1 MFLSVQDNWDHS
13 QHAEGMSLTRA
24 EEAAAAALA
33 QSPDS
38 QAAAALTQQQG
49 PDAQAAGA
57 QQQAPDAQ
65 LAAAQEGPDAQAEGA
80 LAAPTELTAAQVV
93 SVPVPSAEP
102 LAASAVSPLV
112 PPAVEPPMLDATAA
126 ARSEYR
132 AELSAAS
139 RRYSDGDGRID
150 GSDAT
155 KREHIAQ
162 VLQEAESWL
171 QGISSHTP
179 TETILNVFSSDGD
192 EAGPLRVL
200 AEGVVSGQQSANTS
214 SPEGLMGTPAVAVI
228 TAALPEGTR
237 SSPPMAA
244 VAAVQAAS
252 VQPRL
257 IASPSEEELTR
268 PLVFTPLMVRRP
280 ASRAAAK
287 GRRPLASADQR
298 GGRAPLAAAGG
309 LSGGKASD
317 SASLIT
323 GNSASDGLAPPTGQE
338 GAVRAAPPFLGAAV
352 PLSSPPSLS
361 AQPSSA
367 SAVSSQGPGEIALAT
382 PTPPSAVG
390 NPSDASPT
398 PSRSSEV
405 ERVLEKASRMKQMQQ
420 E

>member
-33 QSPDS
+33 QSPDT
-38 QAAAALTQQQG
+38 QAAAALTQSPDTQVAAALAQSPDAQVAAALTQQQG
-49 PDAQAAGA
+49 PDAQASSALT
-57 QQQAPDAQ
+57 APAE
-65 LAAAQEGPDAQAEGA
+65 LPAAQV
-80 LAAPTELTAAQVV
+80 VV

-102 LAASAVSPLV
+102 LAATAVSPLV

-214 SPEGLMGTPAVAVI
+214 SPGGLMGTPTVAVI

-252 VQPRL
+252 VQSRL
-257 IASPSEEELTR
+257 IASPSAEELTR

-280 ASRAAAK
+280 ASRVAAK
-287 GRRPLASADQR
+287 GRRPLASGDQR
-298 GGRAPLAAAGG
+298 GRAPLAAAGG
-309 LSGGKASD
+309 PSGGKVD
-317 SASLIT
+317 GASLA
-323 GNSASDGLAPPTGQE
+323 GNSTSNSLDPPMGPEVT
-338 GAVRAAPPFLGAAV
+338 VRAAPPFLGAAV

-367 SAVSSQGPGEIALAT
+367 SAVGSQGPGEIAL
-382 PTPPSAVG
+382 PTPSAVG
-390 NPSDASPT
+390 NPSGASPT

-405 ERVLEKASRMKQMQQ
+405 ARVLEKASRMKQMQQ
-420 E
+420 D